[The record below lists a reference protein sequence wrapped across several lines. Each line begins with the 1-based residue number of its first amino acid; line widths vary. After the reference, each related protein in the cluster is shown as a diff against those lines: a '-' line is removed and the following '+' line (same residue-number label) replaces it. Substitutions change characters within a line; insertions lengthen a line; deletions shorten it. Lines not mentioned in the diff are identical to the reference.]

1 MKTRLPSRQRLEN
14 IEPLSSAIIHLDVK
28 PEMLRMRQNSRS
40 AIETLGGPSPAAGGA
55 GQDAAAAEKL
65 EIERLQSAVARLV
78 HRAAHDQL
86 TGLLTRSLLLERLED
101 ELLRDGDDGAEIA
114 ILFIDLDNFK
124 LVNDSLGHSSGDTV
138 LSEMARRIGTCIGP
152 DDLASRFGGDEIV
165 LLHPHATADSAMSL
179 GRRILDALAEPI
191 FIAGREVV
199 VTASVGI
206 AQCGPGLKSGEQ
218 LLREADTALYAAKAR
233 GRARLEQ
240 FDDALHRRAEKRV
253 QIESDLRAALREA
266 QLFVEYQP
274 QVRLTDGYVVGVEA
288 LVRWRH
294 PEHGIVPPGDFIPVA
309 EDCGLIVRIGQEVLL
324 QACRQLASWTRAL
337 PGRSLTMT
345 VNVSPRQIAEPAFF
359 TDLRQVIAET
369 QIDPTALCLEITES
383 AMMSAT
389 EEVVGLLNRI
399 KELGVYI
406 AIDDFGTE
414 HSSLSRLRD
423 MPAEVLK
430 IDRSFIDGL
439 SSEPGDTAIVS
450 SILSLAYAMGK
461 HTIAEGVEKQEQ
473 AAMLLRMGCE
483 IAQGFF
489 FSRPVAAERIAPMLV
504 KPLWEPRSVRKLH
517 GTRFTDGPV
526 RQGHRYFIDEFL
538 DHIGAPMGIR
548 TPRSP

>member
-1 MKTRLPSRQRLEN
+1 M
-14 IEPLSSAIIHLDVK
+14 
-28 PEMLRMRQNSRS
+28 
-40 AIETLGGPSPAAGGA
+40 
-55 GQDAAAAEKL
+55 
-65 EIERLQSAVARLV
+65 
-78 HRAAHDQL
+78 
-86 TGLLTRSLLLERLED
+86 
-101 ELLRDGDDGAEIA
+101 
-114 ILFIDLDNFK
+114 
-124 LVNDSLGHSSGDTV
+124 
-138 LSEMARRIGTCIGP
+138 
-152 DDLASRFGGDEIV
+152 
-165 LLHPHATADSAMSL
+165 
-179 GRRILDALAEPI
+179 
-191 FIAGREVV
+191 V

-206 AQCGPGLKSGEQ
+206 AQCAPGMKSGEQ

-240 FDDALHRRAEKRV
+240 FDDELHRRAEKRV

-294 PEHGIVPPGDFIPVA
+294 PEQGIVPPGDFIPVA
-309 EDCGLIVRIGQEVLL
+309 EDCGLIVKIGQEVLL
-324 QACRQLASWTRAL
+324 QSCRQLADWTRAM

-345 VNVSPRQIAEPAFF
+345 VNVSPRQIAEPTFF
-359 TDLRQVIAET
+359 AELRQVIADT

-450 SILSLAYAMGK
+450 SILSLAFAMGK
-461 HTIAEGVEKQEQ
+461 HTIAEGVEKHEQ

-483 IAQGFF
+483 VAQGFF
-489 FSRPVAAERIAPMLV
+489 FSRPVAAERIAPMLI
-504 KPLWEPRSVRKLH
+504 KPIWEPRSIRKLH
-517 GTRFTDGPV
+517 GTRFTGGPV

-538 DHIGAPMGIR
+538 DHIGAPMGIKAA
-548 TPRSP
+548 RSP